1 MPDGRGFG
9 GMGEKEE
16 RIKKNKLTVTRGTGV
31 GDNGEI
37 GKGHQ
42 GTCIKDPWTK
52 PKEGRIE
59 GGRWG
64 WVG

>member
-1 MPDGRGFG
+1 
-9 GMGEKEE
+9 MG
-16 RIKKNKLTVTRGTGV
+16 IKNKLTVTRGDG
-31 GDNGEI
+31 GWGLQGKK

-42 GTCIKDPWTK
+42 GTCLKDTWAK

-64 WVG
+64 WLGQEVVLGGNGDNCT

>member
-1 MPDGRGFG
+1 M
-9 GMGEKEE
+9 
-16 RIKKNKLTVTRGTGV
+16 
-31 GDNGEI
+31 

-64 WVG
+64 RVGQGRVVVGKLRQLCLNINKNDRKDDMNNY